1 MIETDL
7 RTETS
12 ALLSALIQINTT
24 NPPGNETTAAE
35 FLEAYLAEAGV
46 ESTLVGSQPD
56 RKNLVARI
64 PGRGDGP
71 SLMLLGHTDVVVADP
86 AEWSVPPFAGLDK
99 DGQIWGRGALDMK
112 GQVAAE
118 TVAFVT
124 LAREGWQG
132 NGDLVL
138 CAVADE
144 EVGQGIGAEWIVRA
158 HPDLVR
164 TDFVLNEGGGERL
177 VHDGKVVYN
186 VDVGEKMCSAFEITV
201 HGRSAHAST
210 ANITNNAVTKLVPVI
225 ERIDRM
231 ARPEKD
237 LPELPAFLAA
247 IGAAGADPGAL
258 VAAAQDGNPALAECL
273 APMLGA
279 VITPTGLEGS
289 PRASVNVVPGKAVL
303 RCDCR
308 ILPGKTQDE
317 LKAAV
322 EAALGGHRARVRLH
336 RRDGRHQL
344 VGREPAL
351 RRDRAVPPPDRGGR
365 VACPDHLVGVHRQ
378 PLLPHG
384 LRQHRLRVH
393 AEAHRPARD
402 LAAPALL
409 RRARLE
415 GRPGA
420 RRAVLPLRSPRR
432 RRALMSTEVERTPG
446 EKVRLGG
453 MALRNGIMVHSFDH
467 WAVAVRTPEG
477 EIKLASGKKPEL
489 PAALVGTPVIRGV
502 ARMAEVAYILPTMR
516 RRLPEARLP
525 FEAPG
530 MGAALVASA
539 VISTLARRSRLPAA
553 AAEVVSVGMSLVPAL
568 MAIKGSDVAG
578 YHGAEHKAIGGYE
591 QDTDAIDVTKEHERC
606 GSHMVGPMLVASAV
620 GSTLVARMP
629 AAKRGPARFLTGIA
643 AIGVAAESF
652 SWMTK
657 HPENPIAKGLGR
669 PGYELQRVAATREP
683 TPEELAVAKTAL
695 NEVLRLEGV
704 DSV

>member
-308 ILPGKTQDE
+308 ILPGQTQDE
-317 LKAAV
+317 LRAAV
-322 EAALGGHRARVRLH
+322 EAALEGIEHEFVFIDAMGGTSSSAESPLFDVIEQFLPQIEEGASLAPTISSGFTDSHYFRTAFGNTAYGFMPKRTDPL
-336 RRDGRHQL
+336 
-344 VGREPAL
+344 ETW
-351 RRDRAVPPPDRGGR
+351 
-365 VACPDHLVGVHRQ
+365 
-378 PLLPHG
+378 PLL
-384 LRQHRLRVH
+384 
-393 AEAHRPARD
+393 
-402 LAAPALL
+402 
-409 RRARLE
+409 
-415 GRPGA
+415 
-420 RRAVLPLRSPRR
+420 
-432 RRALMSTEVERTPG
+432 
-446 EKVRLGG
+446 
-453 MALRNGIMVHSFDH
+453 HSFDER
-467 WAVAVRTPEG
+467 VSKDDLE
-477 EIKLASGKKPEL
+477 LAAQFFL
-489 PAALVGTPVIRGV
+489 YAAR
-502 ARMAEVAYILPTMR
+502 
-516 RRLPEARLP
+516 
-525 FEAPG
+525 
-530 MGAALVASA
+530 
-539 VISTLARRSRLPAA
+539 
-553 AAEVVSVGMSLVPAL
+553 
-568 MAIKGSDVAG
+568 
-578 YHGAEHKAIGGYE
+578 
-591 QDTDAIDVTKEHERC
+591 
-606 GSHMVGPMLVASAV
+606 AV
-620 GSTLVARMP
+620 G
-629 AAKRGPARFLTGIA
+629 
-643 AIGVAAESF
+643 
-652 SWMTK
+652 
-657 HPENPIAKGLGR
+657 
-669 PGYELQRVAATREP
+669 EL
-683 TPEELAVAKTAL
+683 
-695 NEVLRLEGV
+695 
-704 DSV
+704 S